1 MNNVSNNAQRFGL
14 ISGLVSILLMLVL
27 YFIDARLLFHPL
39 YSSLPFLVIFP
50 VAMVLA
56 TLADRR
62 ERGGI
67 LKLTDA
73 FKSAFV
79 TGALGLFLL
88 VAFNFILRVAIDPT
102 LTQVAK
108 EAAKEL
114 TIQIMSKAEQW
125 TGEPVPDE
133 AYDDAMQRLEETNHV
148 PNLWNTLTSYF
159 LSAAMGAV
167 PALIIALILRREPK
181 ENEPPAMP
189 QDDDAPLLDSDLE
202 KP

>member
-1 MNNVSNNAQRFGL
+1 MKNLSNNVQRYGL
-14 ISGLVSILLMLVL
+14 IGGLVSILLMLGL
-27 YFIDARLLFHPL
+27 YFADAKLLFHPL

-50 VAMVLA
+50 VAMVMA

-62 ERGGI
+62 DNGGI
-67 LKLTDA
+67 LKLVDA

-114 TIQIMSKAEQW
+114 TLQIFAWTERMS
-125 TGEPVPDE
+125 GEALPDDQI
-133 AYDDAMQRLEETNHV
+133 DDAMQRLEETNHV
-148 PNLWNTLTSYF
+148 PNLWNTLTSYL

-167 PALIIALILRREPK
+167 PALIMALILRREPK
-181 ENEPPAMP
+181 EGQQSPRIENTPDIVA
-189 QDDDAPLLDSDLE
+189 
-202 KP
+202 

>member
-1 MNNVSNNAQRFGL
+1 MNNLSNNVQRYGL
-14 ISGLVSILLMLVL
+14 IGGLIAILLMLGL
-27 YFIDARLLFHPL
+27 YFADAKLLFHPL

-50 VAMVLA
+50 VVMVMA

-62 ERGGI
+62 DNGGI
-67 LKLTDA
+67 IKLVDA

-88 VAFNFILRVAIDPT
+88 VAFNFILRVAIDPS

-114 TIQIMSKAEQW
+114 TLQIFAW
-125 TGEPVPDE
+125 TESISGEPLPEDQI
-133 AYDDAMQRLEETNHV
+133 DDAMQRLEETNHV
-148 PNLWNTLTSYF
+148 PNLWNTLLSYL

-167 PALIIALILRREPK
+167 PALIMALILRREPK
-181 ENEPPAMP
+181 EGQQSPRMENTPDIVA
-189 QDDDAPLLDSDLE
+189 
-202 KP
+202 

>member
-1 MNNVSNNAQRFGL
+1 MNNLSNNVQRYGL
-14 ISGLVSILLMLVL
+14 IGGLIAILLMLGL
-27 YFIDARLLFHPL
+27 YFADAKLLFHPL

-50 VAMVLA
+50 VVMVMA

-62 ERGGI
+62 DNGGI
-67 LKLTDA
+67 IKLVDA

-88 VAFNFILRVAIDPT
+88 VAFNFILRVAIDPS

-114 TIQIMSKAEQW
+114 TLQIFAW
-125 TGEPVPDE
+125 TESISGEPLPEDQI
-133 AYDDAMQRLEETNHV
+133 DDAMQRLEETNHV
-148 PNLWNTLTSYF
+148 PNLWNTLLSYL

-167 PALIIALILRREPK
+167 PALIMALILRREPK
-181 ENEPPAMP
+181 PTFHDKSPDTP
-189 QDDDAPLLDSDLE
+189 TTDDVA
-202 KP
+202 